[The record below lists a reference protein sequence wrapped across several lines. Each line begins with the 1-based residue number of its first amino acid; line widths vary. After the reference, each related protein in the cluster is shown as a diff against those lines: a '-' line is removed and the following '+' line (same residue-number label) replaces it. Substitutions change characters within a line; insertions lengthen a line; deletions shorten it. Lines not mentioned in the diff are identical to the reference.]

1 MGDLENSIV
10 GMASVASACV
20 VAVSHPKFDERP
32 VAIVVLAPGVKS
44 VTRDEVH
51 AHLQKDGRF
60 TKWQFPD
67 DVLAWDA
74 IPMTGT
80 GEIDKK
86 TVRAMLK
93 DKGYEVP
100 KLWESKP
107 EEPVSK

>member
-60 TKWQFPD
+60 TKWQWPD
-67 DVLAWDA
+67 DVLAWEA

-80 GEIDKK
+80 GKIDKK
-86 TVRAMLK
+86 NRPCHAEGQGLR
-93 DKGYEVP
+93 G
-100 KLWESKP
+100 P
-107 EEPVSK
+107 ETLGKQA